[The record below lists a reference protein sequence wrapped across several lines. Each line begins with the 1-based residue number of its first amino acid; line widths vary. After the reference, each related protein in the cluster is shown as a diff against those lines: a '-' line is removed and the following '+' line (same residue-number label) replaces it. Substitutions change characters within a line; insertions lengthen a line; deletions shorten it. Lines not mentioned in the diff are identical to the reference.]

1 MTADEDARAQ
11 FRVQD
16 KTPAL
21 ATGIDDLSITMS
33 ESPALVR
40 AQLWPVAGR
49 PAGIEPARIFTDHIK
64 LNKANGLGARMTS
77 AALSVPGIAG
87 LLKKGLEKEYKDNL
101 Y

>member
-1 MTADEDARAQ
+1 MTDDEAVRAQ
-11 FRVQD
+11 FRVRD

-21 ATGIDDLSITMS
+21 AIWIDDLSVTMS

-49 PAGIEPARIFTDHIK
+49 PAEIEPARVFSEHIK
-64 LNKANGLGARMTS
+64 LNKTNGLAARLAS
-77 AALSVPGIAG
+77 AALSVPGVTG